1 MAIKFWSTSNVI
13 DRKKMISASIVNSSI
28 NIKIAIII
36 ENNSQL
42 PLPNFGKFQRFLT
55 RSGCGGWIWWL
66 FKIVK

>member
-1 MAIKFWSTSNVI
+1 MSNVI

-55 RSGCGGWIWWL
+55 RSGCGGFL
-66 FKIVK
+66 K